1 MMLLLLL
8 LMMMMVMMISV
19 EMVVIVMTMTMMVG
33 ALDEISFA
41 SFPTWLHPS
50 NLTFGSRRAS
60 DMTPTNQPSLIADDV
75 GDDDDGNEN
84 DGNDDDGD
92 NNLT

>member
-1 MMLLLLL
+1 MMKMRFMT
-8 LMMMMVMMISV
+8 LMMTMILMMV
-19 EMVVIVMTMTMMVG
+19 E

-50 NLTFGSRRAS
+50 NLTFGSRRTS
-60 DMTPTNQPSLIADDV
+60 DMTPTNQPSLIADDD
-75 GDDDDGNEN
+75 GGNDDSDEDDGY
-84 DGNDDDGD
+84 DDDGD

>member
-8 LMMMMVMMISV
+8 LMVMILVVMMMTI
-19 EMVVIVMTMTMMVG
+19 TMRVG

-60 DMTPTNQPSLIADDV
+60 DMTPTDQPSLIADDDAD
-75 GDDDDGNEN
+75 GDDGN
-84 DGNDDDGD
+84 
-92 NNLT
+92 

>member
-8 LMMMMVMMISV
+8 LMMMILVVMM
-19 EMVVIVMTMTMMVG
+19 MTMTLRAG

-50 NLTFGSRRAS
+50 NLTFGLRRAS
-60 DMTPTNQPSLIADDV
+60 DMTPTDQPSLIADDD
-75 GDDDDGNEN
+75 GDDDDGNED